1 MPPIDTESQ
10 FKFLIACIKHS
21 QAGKVDFAA
30 VATECE
36 IVSKG
41 AAAKR
46 YERLMKQH
54 GISPS
59 SGAGGSAVKKEAKE
73 PKAPAKSRK
82 KRKLEQVEEDVGD
95 IDEPIK
101 GEVKN
106 EDAIAVKTELVKSEA
121 GVKSESANMEGSGSA
136 AIPATQPR
144 TPPSASPTLPVK
156 TQNDDY
162 DDEVLVVSAAERT
175 SNAHIP
181 GFVAANHNH
190 HHHAHTHSHSPAPTM
205 MPGIHSFDHAANM
218 HFPQQIMERPTMS
231 NTFPYGFGLSPWF
244 HPPDTTTGYG
254 HFWQGMGS
262 SEQQNNGVDH
272 DTRRDG

>member
-59 SGAGGSAVKKEAKE
+59 GGAGGPAVKKEAKE
-73 PKAPAKSRK
+73 PKAPAKARK
-82 KRKLEQVEEDVGD
+82 KRKLERVEEDVGD

-106 EDAIAVKTELVKSEA
+106 EDAIAVKTEFVNSEA
-121 GVKSESANMEGSGSA
+121 GVKSEAVKMEGGGSG

-144 TPPSASPTLPVK
+144 TPPSASPTLAVNS
-156 TQNDDY
+156 QNDDD
-162 DDEVLVVSAAERT
+162 DDEVLVVSATERT
-175 SNAHIP
+175 NNTHIP
-181 GFVAANHNH
+181 GFVAANHRH
-190 HHHAHTHSHSPAPTM
+190 HHYAHAPSHSPTSTVI
-205 MPGIHSFDHAANM
+205 PGIHSFDHAANT
-218 HFPQQIMERPTMS
+218 HFPQQMMERPPMS
-231 NTFPYGFGLSPWF
+231 NTFPYGFGPSPWF
-244 HPPDTTTGYG
+244 HPQDTATAYG
-254 HFWQGMGS
+254 HFWQGMTS
-262 SEQQNNGVDH
+262 SEQHNGVDH
-272 DTRRDG
+272 DARRDG

>member
-30 VATECE
+30 VANECE

-54 GISPS
+54 GISS
-59 SGAGGSAVKKEAKE
+59 SGGTGGSTVKKEAKE
-73 PKAPAKSRK
+73 PKAPAKTRK

-95 IDEPIK
+95 IDEPVK

-121 GVKSESANMEGSGSA
+121 GVKSESVNMEGGGSA
-136 AIPATQPR
+136 TILATRPR
-144 TPPSASPTLPVK
+144 TPPSASPTLAVK
-156 TQNDDY
+156 SQDDDD

-175 SNAHIP
+175 GNTNIQ

-190 HHHAHTHSHSPAPTM
+190 HHHAHAHSHSLAPTVI
-205 MPGIHSFDHAANM
+205 PGIHSFGHATNM
-218 HFPQQIMERPTMS
+218 HFPQQMMERPTMS
-231 NTFPYGFGLSPWF
+231 NSFPYGFGPSPWF
-244 HPPDTTTGYG
+244 HPQDTTAAYG
-254 HFWQGMGS
+254 HFWQGNGS
-262 SEQQNNGVDH
+262 SEQQNNGMDH

>member
-30 VATECE
+30 VANECG

-73 PKAPAKSRK
+73 PKTPAKTRK

-106 EDAIAVKTELVKSEA
+106 EYETTIKTEIVKSEA
-121 GVKSESANMEGSGSA
+121 GVKSESVKMEGGGSA
-136 AIPATQPR
+136 TILATQPR
-144 TPPSASPTLPVK
+144 TPPPASPALAVK
-156 TQNDDY
+156 SQNDD
-162 DDEVLVVSAAERT
+162 DEDEVLIVSATEKT
-175 SNAHIP
+175 STARIP
-181 GFVAANHNH
+181 GVIAANHHH
-190 HHHAHTHSHSPAPTM
+190 HHHAHAHSHSPSPTVI
-205 MPGIHSFDHAANM
+205 PGTHSFDHAANM
-218 HFPQQIMERPTMS
+218 HFPQQMMERPTMS
-231 NTFPYGFGLSPWF
+231 NTFPYGFGAGPWF
-244 HPPDTTTGYG
+244 HPQDTSTGYG
-254 HFWQGMGS
+254 HFWQGIGS
-262 SEQQNNGVDH
+262 SEQHNGVDH